1 VENAQ
6 APTARRPLLLREV
19 MYRRLINWLTES
31 PPPPP
36 KARAP
41 RRSEPTV
48 LVYYW
53 DGSTPKGHELRDIS
67 LTGAY
72 LYTSERWYIGTI
84 VRLLIQA
91 KNDSEQNESNG
102 TENVPSR
109 SIEARVVRHGSDG
122 VALHFMF
129 NNAEERENLER
140 FVAESVGPSA
150 PPSRPDRSEKAR
162 NAAVP
167 NATAVHTLG
176 G

>member
-1 VENAQ
+1 
-6 APTARRPLLLREV
+6 

-31 PPPPP
+31 PPPPKP
-36 KARAP
+36 RAAR
-41 RRSEPTV
+41 RTEPTV
-48 LVYYW
+48 VVYYW
-53 DGSTPKGHELRDIS
+53 DGSTPKGHELRNIS
-67 LTGAY
+67 PTGAY

-102 TENVPSR
+102 TENVPSQ
-109 SIEARVVRHGSDG
+109 SIPARVVRHGSDG

-129 NNAEERENLER
+129 NNAEQREKLEE

-150 PPSRPDRSEKAR
+150 QQPRPDRSENAGKA
-162 NAAVP
+162 AAP
-167 NATAVHTLG
+167 NVIAVHTLG